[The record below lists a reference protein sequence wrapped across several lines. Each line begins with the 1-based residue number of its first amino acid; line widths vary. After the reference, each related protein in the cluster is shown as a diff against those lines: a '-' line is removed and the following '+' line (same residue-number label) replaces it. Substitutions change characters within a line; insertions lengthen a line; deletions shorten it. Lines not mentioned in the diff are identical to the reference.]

1 MNNTTKAAANNAV
14 EGAGAATAQQHQTN
28 MSPLYPNQAGFKP
41 GEPTAVGAVIMGEGS
56 ITYNEG
62 RELKKVTIQNTGDRP
77 IQVGSH
83 FHLFEVNRYLDFDR
97 DAAYGCHLN
106 IPATTAIRFEPGD
119 SYVYGMSH
127 DILAAVLEVASGE
140 KFEIR
145 IDGVLRERFT
155 RGEDA
160 FIEKS
165 VKLTDALGK
174 EKDEL
179 RVTLVFPSHS
189 VGSLEYVAID
199 DGAYFRAPEYKTKML
214 FIGDSITQG
223 HNSKYD
229 SLSYAWRTVHY
240 FDADAVI
247 NGIGGAYYMPE
258 SFDKIDFDPD
268 TVILAYG
275 TNDACKFDYA
285 VMKEKTVGYL
295 DLVKENYGDKNVIV
309 ISPIWRAR
317 DTGAVMGEDFESK
330 RKMVE
335 DESEKRGFYVVSG
348 LKLVPPLADLYADK
362 YLHPNDLG
370 FGVYAENLIKEI
382 SNIVK

>member
-1 MNNTTKAAANNAV
+1 MKLNFETIKTI
-14 EGAGAATAQQHQTN
+14 TR
-28 MSPLYPNQAGFKP
+28 
-41 GEPTAVGAVIMGEGS
+41 GAVRVWEESGIFNFAKCTEKQVDAWYKFGS
-56 ITYNEG
+56 DVLGYRAKT
-62 RELKKVTIQNTGDRP
+62 TTGIR
-77 IQVGSH
+77 
-83 FHLFEVNRYLDFDR
+83 LDF
-97 DAAYGCHLN
+97 Y
-106 IPATTAIRFEPGD
+106 TD
-119 SYVYGMSH
+119 SKTFSFKT
-127 DILAAVLEVASGE
+127 ASGD
-140 KFEIR
+140 KFEILV
-145 IDGVLRERFT
+145 DGMIRERFV

-160 FIEKS
+160 FIEKT
-165 VKLTDALGK
+165 VKLTDPILK
-174 EKDEL
+174 DKDEF

-189 VGSLEYVAID
+189 VGSLEYVEVD
-199 DGAYFRAPEYKTKML
+199 DGAYLKAPEYKTKML

-229 SLSYAWRTVHY
+229 SLSYAWRTVQY

-258 SFDKIDFDPD
+258 SFDAIDFDPD

-295 DLVKENYGDKNVIV
+295 DLVKEHYGDKNVIV

-317 DTGAVMGEDFESK
+317 DTGAVMGEDFENK

-335 DESEKRGFYVVSG
+335 DEAQKRGFYVVHG
-348 LKLVPPLADLYADK
+348 LKLVPPIADFYADK

-382 SNIVK
+382 SAIVK

>member
-1 MNNTTKAAANNAV
+1 MRLDFEAIRSVTK
-14 EGAGAATAQQHQTN
+14 
-28 MSPLYPNQAGFKP
+28 
-41 GEPTAVGAVIMGEGS
+41 GAVNIKEDNGVFTFAKCTDAQIDAWYKYGS
-56 ITYNEG
+56 DVLGYRAKT
-62 RELKKVTIQNTGDRP
+62 TTGVR
-77 IQVGSH
+77 
-83 FHLFEVNRYLDFDR
+83 LDFVTNSKTF
-97 DAAYGCHLN
+97 AFK
-106 IPATTAIRFEPGD
+106 T
-119 SYVYGMSH
+119 
-127 DILAAVLEVASGE
+127 ASGD
-140 KFEIR
+140 KFEIL
-145 IDGVLRERFT
+145 IDGIIRERFV

-165 VKLTDALGK
+165 VTLTDPIGRD
-174 EKDEL
+174 KDEF

-189 VGSLEYVAID
+189 IGSLEYVELD
-199 DGAYFRAPEYKTKML
+199 DGAYLKAPEYKTKIL

-229 SLSYAWRTVHY
+229 SLSYAWRTVSY

-295 DLVKENYGDKNVIV
+295 DLVKKHYGDKNVIV

-317 DTGAVMGEDFESK
+317 DTGAIMGEDFENK

-335 DESEKRGFYVVSG
+335 DEAAKRGFYVISG

-370 FGVYAENLIKEI
+370 FGIYAENLIKEI
-382 SNIVK
+382 SGAVK